1 VRHAYGNKRWSQE
14 ACSGSSGLDF
24 TLASWEELVKVKPS
38 IFYLDDEA
46 VLTDIFREMFS
57 DEYEVWTAVTLPEA
71 RRILS
76 ERAPDIIIS
85 DWSMPEISGLD
96 FLREAAELYPD
107 SFRIMLTGF
116 ANAGDLIKEISTGLI
131 QFFISKPWS
140 EEQMRKALERAT
152 LSRSR
157 KKG

>member
-1 VRHAYGNKRWSQE
+1 M
-14 ACSGSSGLDF
+14 
-24 TLASWEELVKVKPS
+24 KPS
-38 IFYLDDEA
+38 IFYFDDEA
-46 VLTDIFREMFS
+46 VLTDIFREMFR
-57 DEYEVWTAVTLPEA
+57 DAYEVWTASTLPEA

-76 ERAPDIIIS
+76 EHGPDIIIS
-85 DWSMPEISGLD
+85 DWSMPEISGIE
-96 FLREAAELYPD
+96 FLREAAELYPS

-152 LSRSR
+152 LARLR
-157 KKG
+157 KKD

>member
-1 VRHAYGNKRWSQE
+1 VLKQFW
-14 ACSGSSGLDF
+14 
-24 TLASWEELVKVKPS
+24 LALYLALWEELVKVKPS
-38 IFYLDDEA
+38 IFYFDDEA

-57 DEYEVWTAVTLPEA
+57 DEYEVWTATTVAKA
-71 RRILS
+71 RRLLS
-76 ERAPDIIIS
+76 ECAPDIIIS
-85 DWSMPEISGLD
+85 DWSMPEISGID
-96 FLREAAELYPD
+96 FLREAAELYPG

-152 LSRSR
+152 LSQSR
-157 KKG
+157 KKD

>member
-1 VRHAYGNKRWSQE
+1 VLKQFWLLFYLGR
-14 ACSGSSGLDF
+14 
-24 TLASWEELVKVKPS
+24 WEELIKVKPS
-38 IFYLDDEA
+38 IFYLDDEI

-57 DEYEVWTAVTLPEA
+57 DEYDVLTAATLSEA

-76 ERAPDIIIS
+76 ESAPDIIIS
-85 DWSMPEISGLD
+85 DWSMPEISGIE

-116 ANAGDLIKEISTGLI
+116 ANAGDLIKEISAGLI

-157 KKG
+157 NKD

>member
-1 VRHAYGNKRWSQE
+1 M
-14 ACSGSSGLDF
+14 ACSSSSGLHF
-24 TLASWEELVKVKPS
+24 TLAPWEELVKVKPS
-38 IFYLDDEA
+38 IFYLDDEE

-76 ERAPDIIIS
+76 GRAPDIIIS

-157 KKG
+157 KKD

>member
-1 VRHAYGNKRWSQE
+1 MLKQFWLVLYLGR
-14 ACSGSSGLDF
+14 
-24 TLASWEELVKVKPS
+24 WEELIQVKPS

-57 DEYEVWTAVTLPEA
+57 DEYEVWTAATLSEA

-76 ERAPDIIIS
+76 ESAPDIIIS
-85 DWSMPEISGLD
+85 DWSMPEISGIE

-140 EEQMRKALERAT
+140 EEQMHKALERAT
-152 LSRSR
+152 LARLR

>member
-1 VRHAYGNKRWSQE
+1 VLKQFWLVFYLGR
-14 ACSGSSGLDF
+14 
-24 TLASWEELVKVKPS
+24 WEELIKVKPS
-38 IFYLDDEA
+38 IFYFDDEP

-57 DEYEVWTAVTLPEA
+57 DEYEVWTAAILSEA

-85 DWSMPEISGLD
+85 DWNMPEISGIE
-96 FLREAAELYPD
+96 FLRESAELYPD

-157 KKG
+157 NKD

>member
-1 VRHAYGNKRWSQE
+1 M
-14 ACSGSSGLDF
+14 
-24 TLASWEELVKVKPS
+24 ASWEELVKVKPS
-38 IFYLDDEA
+38 IFYLDDEE

-157 KKG
+157 KKD

>member
-1 VRHAYGNKRWSQE
+1 LVAAAVLRQFWLVLYLGR
-14 ACSGSSGLDF
+14 
-24 TLASWEELVKVKPS
+24 WEELIKVKPS
-38 IFYLDDEA
+38 IFYLDDEM

-57 DEYEVWTAVTLPEA
+57 DEYEVWTAATLSEA
-71 RRILS
+71 RQILAQH
-76 ERAPDIIIS
+76 APDIIIS
-85 DWSMPEISGLD
+85 DWSMPESSGIE

-157 KKG
+157 KKD